1 MVQIADKG
9 DKPLSKAEE
18 LRIRRFERSEEN
30 RRGRRN
36 PAIVPGKLAR
46 TSAFAPRRTNLST
59 DGSFQSIY
67 MVKPHTVI
75 QVHGRELGSQH
86 RDAIYA
92 IFRCRGRKLSEPNL
106 AYVPG
111 SKDPLSSSA
120 RVDYYYVQTTWRDL
134 LLTTGRTAHVNN
146 LGSLLRCFEEI
157 RSVSFRVY
165 QGAFDEFQTKISK
178 GGLPG
183 AGFSDN
189 LINEIR
195 WDGVNLDDRITV
207 KYGAWVRQTFE
218 AKNLVSLNADVYFR
232 LKSDYAKSF
241 WPFIDSQPNYSYV
254 DDSTLAELAGRD
266 YRAED
271 AKKRAKFREDVVQA
285 LRDMES
291 AGGLLSWRCEVL
303 GSGRR
308 KTYRYHYKH
317 ALEKNGQLALSL
329 ENREGQATSDHT
341 VLNDQ
346 REESV
351 DAVVVKHE
359 TRLCDTGEP
368 LSGHDDQDI

>member
-1 MVQIADKG
+1 
-9 DKPLSKAEE
+9 
-18 LRIRRFERSEEN
+18 
-30 RRGRRN
+30 
-36 PAIVPGKLAR
+36 
-46 TSAFAPRRTNLST
+46 
-59 DGSFQSIY
+59 

-111 SKDPLSSSA
+111 SKDPLTSSA

-165 QGAFDEFQTKISK
+165 QGAFDEFQTKINK

-195 WDGVNLDDRITV
+195 WDGVNLDDKITV

-291 AGGLLSWRCEVL
+291 AGGLHSWRCEVM

-317 ALEKNGQLALSL
+317 ALEKQGQLTLSL
-329 ENREGQATSDHT
+329 EGQDGQTTLDHRT
-341 VLNDQ
+341 AIDAQSEAPDPVLV
-346 REESV
+346 R
-351 DAVVVKHE
+351 
-359 TRLCDTGEP
+359 
-368 LSGHDDQDI
+368 